1 MWPLSFIYPS
11 SMREHFGG
19 QARAPRPA
27 GPLDASETSHSYMAA
42 GHHAKLT
49 HPATP
54 VQRLKRQWTVGGSGP
69 PATTQKH
76 THYDHQGPPLDP
88 HHAQGPL
95 LAPRPRA
102 MTPSPLSHYGG
113 VVMLCFCGWPNI
125 MHVSHRLTHV
135 LGLSRRGRGCG
146 GLVVVVPAAVH
157 RSERLHLV
165 GAPRQANA
173 EQRQQ
178 RRRRRWRRR
187 RRMRPPHP
195 VSDRPEVVAHRHS
208 SAGLRVSL

>member
-76 THYDHQGPPLDP
+76 THYDRTPTGPPSRPGTTTSTTTARDDAVALVTLWWCGDAMLLWLAQ
-88 HHAQGPL
+88 HHACITSSDSCSGTVSPWPWLRWPGGGSASSGASQ
-95 LAPRPRA
+95 RA
-102 MTPSPLSHYGG
+102 TASRGCTTPSQ
-113 VVMLCFCGWPNI
+113 
-125 MHVSHRLTHV
+125 
-135 LGLSRRGRGCG
+135 RRAT
-146 GLVVVVPAAVH
+146 AAT
-157 RSERLHLV
+157 
-165 GAPRQANA
+165 AAAAAAAAAANA
-173 EQRQQ
+173 
-178 RRRRRWRRR
+178 
-187 RRMRPPHP
+187 
-195 VSDRPEVVAHRHS
+195 S
-208 SAGLRVSL
+208 STPGF